1 MAIKLIIKDSLEDKI
16 RFMCNELPDTEWS
29 GSLFYRVEGSLA
41 KKNLRLIAED
51 FCLLDV
57 GTSGYTEFTESPEI
71 IGYMADNDLTDCYI
85 SLIHSHHN
93 MGTHFSSTD
102 MNTLHKNGND
112 SNHFLSLIVNNVG
125 QYSAKLT
132 TKVVSEIT
140 ETITTCKTFGNKD
153 VTYKTTSRKT
163 SFLRIDDLEIVKRTL
178 YYQDLHDKIKD
189 LKKAKTKIK
198 NSLMDIED
206 VRAYTDLREPR
217 FNF

>member
-1 MAIKLIIKDSLEDKI
+1 
-16 RFMCNELPDTEWS
+16 MCDLSIYYKN
-29 GSLFYRVEGSLA
+29 
-41 KKNLRLIAED
+41 KNLGIK
-51 FCLLDV
+51 
-57 GTSGYTEFTESPEI
+57 SPK
-71 IGYMADNDLTDCYI
+71 DNI
-85 SLIHSHHN
+85 KSHHT
-93 MGTHFSSTD
+93 MKAFFSGTDTNTLNSIGKD
-102 MNTLHKNGND
+102 MN
-112 SNHFLSLIVNNVG
+112 HFVSLIVNNVG
-125 QYSAKLT
+125 QYVAKMT
-132 TKVVSEIT
+132 TKVVSENV

-153 VTYKTTSRKT
+153 VTYKTVTRKT